1 MRRLTL
7 SLVLVCLT
15 VAAGA
20 AAQVQPATI
29 TGPIAVTVPPGD
41 PSRDFI
47 FSTSAIDLAG
57 YGYVEEEFFI
67 EGTANRYTTPELAT
81 GRIVDG
87 GHPYKTRLVVRRP
100 ASPDRFNGTVV
111 VEWNNVTAGRD
122 LDIDWFQAGA
132 YFVRNGFVWIGVSAQ
147 RVGVDHLRQ
156 WSPARY
162 GSLDVTHDGMI
173 EDDALSYDIF
183 SAVGRAV
190 RDPGDVDVLGGL
202 DAARLFATGHSQS
215 ASRLAVYLNSVHP
228 RDPVFDAVVVHGGGR
243 RIRQDQDVK
252 IWKLMAEGDMV
263 SRADIRQPDT
273 DTFRTW
279 EVAGSSHVDIF
290 FRIESSRVAALE
302 AGRELATAETGIPDC
317 ERPAYSR
324 VPFRHVL
331 HAAFDHLVRWVEDAT
346 PPPTAPPIDT
356 ASVGPPAVFARDARG
371 NALGGIR
378 LAAHAVPTATNTGTN
393 TGNQRFCRL
402 YGTHEPFDAA
412 TLARLYPSPEVY
424 VDAVKAVVAANLA
437 AGYILEHDATAT
449 VREAERSDIGTP
461 YGAIDGD
468 HLKVYVEELTAV
480 SRRYRDAGHQFWGR
494 IIGTAADAENAAWM
508 ADKLRAAG
516 VPEVRTQRFDLAP
529 QWMPRSWSVTAA
541 AGARAI
547 VLRTAQPAYT
557 TPGTPAGGLDLE
569 LVYVG
574 LGTEADFA
582 GRDVAGKAAL
592 ITSMPMRSTLRH
604 SATVNGAVR
613 RADALGA
620 AAILVS
626 VALPGNLRT
635 QFYPTRTE
643 APTFSLGQ
651 QDGDALRA
659 MVESDGPAPR
669 VHVDLDVEMVE
680 GLQTANVWATL
691 PGMTDE
697 KIVIVAHRDGWFEG
711 ANDNAAGVATTVVL
725 AEYFASLPRER
736 RRRTLQFI
744 GTPGHHNSAR
754 VGVEWIE
761 DNAGTVLDKTVLLI
775 NAEHTGAV
783 DLYMLGNRFE
793 WSNRPAALMWGVS
806 GSPALRHIATDAY
819 ETFGVSTLLDAGGPV
834 GEIRGLEDIVPSI
847 WLIDAPE
854 YFHSDHETAATVPA
868 EGIEAVTRAFAKII
882 DEVNALDV
890 EELQRP

>member
-1 MRRLTL
+1 MRRLGL
-7 SLVLVCLT
+7 SLLLVCLT
-15 VAAGA
+15 FLVYVE
-20 AAQVQPATI
+20 AQAQPATI
-29 TGPIAVTVPPGD
+29 TGPVAVTVPPGD
-41 PSRDFI
+41 PSRDFV

-67 EGTANRYTTPELAT
+67 EGTASRYTTPELAT
-81 GRIVDG
+81 GSVVDR

-100 ASPDRFNGTVV
+100 ASPDHFNGTVV

-132 YFVRNGFVWIGVSAQ
+132 YFVRNGYVWIGVSAQ

-156 WSPARY
+156 WSPVRY
-162 GSLDVTHDGMI
+162 GSLDVTHDGMV

-183 SAVGRAV
+183 SAVGKAARA
-190 RDPGDVDVLGGL
+190 PGAVDVLGGL
-202 DAARLFATGHSQS
+202 AAERVFATGHSQS
-215 ASRLAVYLNSVHP
+215 ASRLSVYLNNVHP
-228 RDPVFDAVVVHGGGR
+228 RDPVFDAVVVHGGGS

-263 SRADIRQPDT
+263 RRAAIRQPDT
-273 DTFRTW
+273 DTFRSW

-290 FRIESSRVAALE
+290 FRTESTRVAALG
-302 AGRELATAETGIPDC
+302 AGRELVTAETGVLDC
-317 ERPAYSR
+317 ERPSYSR

-331 HAAFDHLVRWVEDAT
+331 HAAFDHLVRWVDDGT
-346 PPPTAPPIDT
+346 PPPIAPPLDT
-356 ASVGPPAVFARDARG
+356 SSVGPPAVFTRDAHG
-371 NALGGIR
+371 NVLGGIR
-378 LAAHAVPTATNTGTN
+378 LAAHAVPTATNTGS
-393 TGNQRFCRL
+393 QRFCGL

-412 TLARLYPSPEVY
+412 TLARLYPSAEVY
-424 VDAVKAVVAANLA
+424 RDAVKEVVAANLA
-437 AGYILEHDATAT
+437 AGYILERDAKAT
-449 VREAERSDIGTP
+449 MREAERSDIGTP
-461 YGAIDGD
+461 YGGIDGD
-468 HLKVYVEELTAV
+468 HLKVYVEELTAI

-494 IIGTAADAENAAWM
+494 IIGTEADAENAAWM
-508 ADKLRAAG
+508 AGKLRAAG
-516 VPEVRTQRFDLAP
+516 VPDVRTQTLDLDP
-529 QWMPRSWSVTAA
+529 QWMPRSWSMTAM
-541 AGARAI
+541 AGGRAI
-547 VLRTAQPAYT
+547 DLRTAQPAYT
-557 TPGTPAGGLDLE
+557 TSGTPAGGLDLE
-569 LVYVG
+569 VVYVG
-574 LGTEADFA
+574 LGTDADFA

-604 SATVNGAVR
+604 SATVNGAVG

-626 VALPGNLRT
+626 VALPGNIRT

-643 APTFSLGQ
+643 VPTFSLGQ
-651 QDGDALRA
+651 QDGAALRA
-659 MVESDGPAPR
+659 LVESNGPAPR
-669 VHVDLDVEMVE
+669 VHVDLDVEMVA

-697 KIVIVAHRDGWFEG
+697 KIVIVSHRDGWFEG

-736 RRRTLQFI
+736 RRRTIQFV

-761 DNAGTVLDKTVLLI
+761 DNAGTVLDKTALLI

-783 DLYMLGNRFE
+783 DLYMLGNRFS
-793 WSNRPAALMWGVS
+793 WSNRASALMWGVS
-806 GSPALRHIATDAY
+806 GSPALGNIATDAY
-819 ETFGVSTLLDAGGPV
+819 ETFGVSTLVEAGGPV
-834 GEIRGLEDIVPSI
+834 GEIRRLEEIVPAV

-868 EGIEAVTRAFAKII
+868 KGVEAVTRAFAKII
-882 DEVNALDV
+882 DEVNALELD
-890 EELQRP
+890 ELQRR